1 MLYFIMPITIVQ
13 SQVQA
18 KLSDLHLMEVTELG
32 LSYTVSISS

>member
-1 MLYFIMPITIVQ
+1 MPITIPQ
-13 SQVQA
+13 YKA